1 MLRGLGCD
9 FNQLAFLTTPVGVQ
23 YVTGVRPGVS
33 GVQLWSPGCTGLTM
47 KSVGV
52 HLSLPEMQ
60 NLVGVEISA
69 LKSD

>member
-33 GVQLWSPGCTGLTM
+33 GVHPGVSGVQLSGPRG
-47 KSVGV
+47 
-52 HLSLPEMQ
+52 
-60 NLVGVEISA
+60 A
-69 LKSD
+69 LG